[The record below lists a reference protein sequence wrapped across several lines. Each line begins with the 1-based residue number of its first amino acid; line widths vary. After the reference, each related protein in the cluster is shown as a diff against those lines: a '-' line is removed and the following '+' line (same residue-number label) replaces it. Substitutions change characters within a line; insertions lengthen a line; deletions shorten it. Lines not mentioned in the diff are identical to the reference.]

1 MYLALGGMTEAGSRT
16 QQSLCPLLVH
26 SARALTLAI
35 YPALIPCPVRTV
47 TPTRTLGAGIPC
59 SIGHVSYR

>member
-1 MYLALGGMTEAGSRT
+1 MYLALGGMAEAGFRT

-26 SARALTLAI
+26 SARALTLAP

-47 TPTRTLGAGIPC
+47 TPIRTLDAGIPC
-59 SIGHVSYR
+59 STGHLSCR